1 MDNLNELKEHLKDL
15 EKKLNDLGG
24 LFDVDKKY
32 EEIKALE
39 EKLNDSSIWSDQSK
53 YNEINSN
60 LTILKKEVEDYNV
73 LSKQL
78 EEAKQ
83 TLELLAVESDL
94 DLYNELVSL
103 INSIST
109 SLESLELNTLLNGEF
124 DKNKCYLE
132 IHPGAGGTES
142 QDWADMLLRM
152 YTMYFSKNDIPYE
165 IVDKQDANDAG
176 IKSVTIYV
184 KKIYSYGYLKG
195 EIGVHRLVRISP
207 FDSNHRRHTSFAAVN
222 VTPEIEDANIEI
234 NDDDIRV
241 DVYRSSGNGG
251 QGVNTTDSAVRITHF
266 PSGIVVTVQNERSQI
281 RNKET
286 AMKILKSKLY
296 KIKMDEQN
304 KMLNSIKGNSSID
317 FGSQIRNYVLE
328 PYSLVKDLRSG
339 YESNNPT
346 KILDGDIGPI
356 IESVLKSR

>member
-1 MDNLNELKEHLKDL
+1 M
-15 EKKLNDLGG
+15 
-24 LFDVDKKY
+24 
-32 EEIKALE
+32 EER
-39 EKLNDSSIWSDQSK
+39 LNDSSIWSDQSK

-60 LTILKKEVEDYNV
+60 LTLLKKEVEDYNV

>member
-1 MDNLNELKEHLKDL
+1 M
-15 EKKLNDLGG
+15 
-24 LFDVDKKY
+24 
-32 EEIKALE
+32 
-39 EKLNDSSIWSDQSK
+39 
-53 YNEINSN
+53 
-60 LTILKKEVEDYNV
+60 
-73 LSKQL
+73 
-78 EEAKQ
+78 
-83 TLELLAVESDL
+83 ELLAVESDL

-103 INSIST
+103 INSISV

>member
-1 MDNLNELKEHLKDL
+1 MI
-15 EKKLNDLGG
+15 LGG

-32 EEIKALE
+32 EDIKELE
-39 EKLNDSSIWSDQSK
+39 ERLNDSSIWSDQSK

-60 LTILKKEVEDYNV
+60 LTLLKKEVEDYNV

-103 INSIST
+103 INSISV

>member
-1 MDNLNELKEHLKDL
+1 M
-15 EKKLNDLGG
+15 GG

-32 EEIKALE
+32 EDIKELE
-39 EKLNDSSIWSDQSK
+39 ERLNDSSIWSDQSK

-60 LTILKKEVEDYNV
+60 LTLLKKEVEDYNV

-103 INSIST
+103 INSMST

>member
-1 MDNLNELKEHLKDL
+1 MI
-15 EKKLNDLGG
+15 LGG

-32 EEIKALE
+32 EDIKELE
-39 EKLNDSSIWSDQSK
+39 ERLNDSSIWSDQSK

-94 DLYNELVSL
+94 DFYNELVSL

-152 YTMYFSKNDIPYE
+152 YTMYFSKNDISYE

>member
-1 MDNLNELKEHLKDL
+1 M
-15 EKKLNDLGG
+15 GG

-32 EEIKALE
+32 EDIKELE
-39 EKLNDSSIWSDQSK
+39 ERLNDSSIWSDQSK

-109 SLESLELNTLLNGEF
+109 SLEGLELNTLLNGEF

>member
-1 MDNLNELKEHLKDL
+1 M
-15 EKKLNDLGG
+15 GG

-32 EEIKALE
+32 EDIKALE
-39 EKLNDSSIWSDQSK
+39 ERLNDSSIWSDQSK

-103 INSIST
+103 INSISV

-346 KILDGDIGPI
+346 KILDGDIGLI

>member
-1 MDNLNELKEHLKDL
+1 M
-15 EKKLNDLGG
+15 GG

-32 EEIKALE
+32 EDIKELE
-39 EKLNDSSIWSDQSK
+39 ERLNDSSIWSDQSK

-109 SLESLELNTLLNGEF
+109 SLESLVLNTLLNGEF

>member
-1 MDNLNELKEHLKDL
+1 MIS
-15 EKKLNDLGG
+15 GG

-32 EEIKALE
+32 EDIKELE
-39 EKLNDSSIWSDQSK
+39 ERLNDSSIWSDQSK

-60 LTILKKEVEDYNV
+60 LTLLKKEVEDYNV

-103 INSIST
+103 INSISV

>member
-1 MDNLNELKEHLKDL
+1 MGGHFDISKINKEIEELKNKTLEEGFYNDSVKSTEVLTTLSRKQKEVKEYNSLNEEISDDLQLIDLVTDEEIISLSKRIEELEYDTYFKGEFDNLN
-15 EKKLNDLGG
+15 
-24 LFDVDKKY
+24 
-32 EEIKALE
+32 
-39 EKLNDSSIWSDQSK
+39 
-53 YNEINSN
+53 
-60 LTILKKEVEDYNV
+60 
-73 LSKQL
+73 
-78 EEAKQ
+78 
-83 TLELLAVESDL
+83 
-94 DLYNELVSL
+94 
-103 INSIST
+103 
-109 SLESLELNTLLNGEF
+109 
-124 DKNKCYLE
+124 CYLE

>member
-1 MDNLNELKEHLKDL
+1 M
-15 EKKLNDLGG
+15 GG

-32 EEIKALE
+32 EEIKSLE
-39 EKLNDSSIWSDQSK
+39 EKLNDSSIWSDQNK
-53 YNEINSN
+53 YNGINSN
-60 LTILKKEVEDYNV
+60 LTVLKKEIEDYNV
-73 LSKQL
+73 LSKQI

-83 TLELLAVESDL
+83 TLELLAIESDL
-94 DLYNELVSL
+94 ELYNELVSL
-103 INSIST
+103 INSMST

-124 DKNKCYLE
+124 DKNRCYLE

-339 YESNNPT
+339 YESNNPM

>member
-1 MDNLNELKEHLKDL
+1 MI
-15 EKKLNDLGG
+15 LGG

-32 EEIKALE
+32 EEINALE
-39 EKLNDSSIWSDQSK
+39 ERLNDSSIWSDQSK

-103 INSIST
+103 INSISV

-251 QGVNTTDSAVRITHF
+251 QGVNTTDSAVRMTHF

>member
-1 MDNLNELKEHLKDL
+1 MI
-15 EKKLNDLGG
+15 LGG

-32 EEIKALE
+32 EDIKELE
-39 EKLNDSSIWSDQSK
+39 ERLNDSSIWSDQSK

-103 INSIST
+103 INSISV

-176 IKSVTIYV
+176 IKNVTIYV

>member
-1 MDNLNELKEHLKDL
+1 MI
-15 EKKLNDLGG
+15 LGG

-39 EKLNDSSIWSDQSK
+39 ERLNDSSIWSDQSK

-103 INSIST
+103 INSISV

-241 DVYRSSGNGG
+241 DVYRSSRNGG

-266 PSGIVVTVQNERSQI
+266 PSGIVVTIQNERSQI

>member
-1 MDNLNELKEHLKDL
+1 M
-15 EKKLNDLGG
+15 GG

-32 EEIKALE
+32 EDIKELE
-39 EKLNDSSIWSDQSK
+39 ERLNDSSIWSDQSK

-60 LTILKKEVEDYNV
+60 LTLLKKEVEDYNV

-94 DLYNELVSL
+94 DLSNELVSL

-304 KMLNSIKGNSSID
+304 KMLNSIKGNCSID

>member
-1 MDNLNELKEHLKDL
+1 M
-15 EKKLNDLGG
+15 GG

-32 EEIKALE
+32 EDIKALE
-39 EKLNDSSIWSDQSK
+39 ERLNDSSIWSDQSK

-60 LTILKKEVEDYNV
+60 LTLLKKEVEDYNV

-286 AMKILKSKLY
+286 AM
-296 KIKMDEQN
+296 
-304 KMLNSIKGNSSID
+304 
-317 FGSQIRNYVLE
+317 
-328 PYSLVKDLRSG
+328 
-339 YESNNPT
+339 
-346 KILDGDIGPI
+346 
-356 IESVLKSR
+356 

>member
-1 MDNLNELKEHLKDL
+1 MI
-15 EKKLNDLGG
+15 LGG

-39 EKLNDSSIWSDQSK
+39 EKLNDFSIWSDQSK

-103 INSIST
+103 INSISV

>member
-1 MDNLNELKEHLKDL
+1 M
-15 EKKLNDLGG
+15 GG

-32 EEIKALE
+32 EDIKELE
-39 EKLNDSSIWSDQSK
+39 ERLNDSSIWSDQSK

-60 LTILKKEVEDYNV
+60 LTILKKEVGDYNG

>member
-1 MDNLNELKEHLKDL
+1 MI
-15 EKKLNDLGG
+15 LGG

-32 EEIKALE
+32 EDIKELE
-39 EKLNDSSIWSDQSK
+39 ERLNDSSIWSDQSK

-60 LTILKKEVEDYNV
+60 LTILKKDVEDCNV

>member
-1 MDNLNELKEHLKDL
+1 M
-15 EKKLNDLGG
+15 GG

-32 EEIKALE
+32 EDIKELE
-39 EKLNDSSIWSDQSK
+39 ERLNDSSIWSDQSK

-109 SLESLELNTLLNGEF
+109 SLEGLELNTLLNGEF

-304 KMLNSIKGNSSID
+304 KILNSIKGNSSID

>member
-1 MDNLNELKEHLKDL
+1 M
-15 EKKLNDLGG
+15 
-24 LFDVDKKY
+24 
-32 EEIKALE
+32 EER
-39 EKLNDSSIWSDQSK
+39 LNDSSIWSDQSK

-103 INSIST
+103 INSISV

-346 KILDGDIGPI
+346 KILDGDIGQI

>member
-1 MDNLNELKEHLKDL
+1 M
-15 EKKLNDLGG
+15 GG

-32 EEIKALE
+32 EDIKELE
-39 EKLNDSSIWSDQSK
+39 ERLNDSSIWSDQSK

-152 YTMYFSKNDIPYE
+152 YTMYFSKNYIPYE

>member
-1 MDNLNELKEHLKDL
+1 M
-15 EKKLNDLGG
+15 GG

-32 EEIKALE
+32 EDIKALE
-39 EKLNDSSIWSDQSK
+39 ERLNDSSIWLDQSK

-60 LTILKKEVEDYNV
+60 LTLLKKEVGDYNG

-103 INSIST
+103 INSISV

>member
-1 MDNLNELKEHLKDL
+1 MI
-15 EKKLNDLGG
+15 LGG

-39 EKLNDSSIWSDQSK
+39 ERLNDFSIWSDQSK

-103 INSIST
+103 INSISV

-184 KKIYSYGYLKG
+184 KKIYSYGCLKG

>member
-1 MDNLNELKEHLKDL
+1 M
-15 EKKLNDLGG
+15 GG

-32 EEIKALE
+32 EDIKELE
-39 EKLNDSSIWSDQSK
+39 ERLNDSSIWSDQSK

-165 IVDKQDANDAG
+165 IVDRQDANDAG